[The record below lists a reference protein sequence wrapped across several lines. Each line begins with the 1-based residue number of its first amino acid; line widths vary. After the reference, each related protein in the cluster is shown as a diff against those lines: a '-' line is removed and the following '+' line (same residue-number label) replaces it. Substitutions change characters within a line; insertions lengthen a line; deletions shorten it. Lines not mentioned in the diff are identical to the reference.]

1 MRNKE
6 KFSIRKYKIGV
17 ASVLVGLGVAI
28 GESAVEA
35 HAANTTD
42 TAVTQSGLGKQS
54 SKKLTG
60 EELIKHRNAS
70 KEELNKTG
78 LSEKRKEE
86 YRKKI
91 DTEDDFD
98 KLLELDNKFHEESRL
113 ESLKN
118 FKNDKAKNFAKGLME
133 EIKYQK
139 EKINKMKSLTEEE
152 RKNALENLEK
162 IEKEAIEKLSSLTTD
177 AQINKVRYEVI
188 KELSKPVVPFK
199 FYVEKELNDYANKKL
214 ESLGEVH
221 KQNLLTGEESFEADY
236 NNLVEKLKKI
246 RLQAFDRIDKAT
258 KKDEILKI
266 KKETETEIDNA
277 VKAYQNNK
285 R

>member
-1 MRNKE
+1 MKNKE

-28 GESAVEA
+28 GGSAVEA
-35 HAANTTD
+35 HAAD
-42 TAVTQSGLGKQS
+42 TAGTATTQSKVQSNSEKPS

-60 EELIKHRNAS
+60 EELKKQRDAL
-70 KEELNKTG
+70 KDELNKMN

-91 DTEDDFD
+91 DKEDIFD
-98 KLLELDNKFHEESRL
+98 KLLELSNNFHEESRL
-113 ESLKN
+113 ESLKS
-118 FKNDKAKNFAKGLME
+118 FKNDKVKNFAKGLME

-152 RKNALENLEK
+152 KTNALENLEK
-162 IEKEAIEKLSSLTTD
+162 IEKETIEKLSSLTTD

-214 ESLGEVH
+214 ETLGEVH

-236 NNLVEKLKKI
+236 NNLVEKLKK
-246 RLQAFDRIDKAT
+246 
-258 KKDEILKI
+258 
-266 KKETETEIDNA
+266 N
-277 VKAYQNNK
+277 
-285 R
+285 